1 MVMLTLR
8 GVYDGKTFRILPTE
22 PLPAVEREV
31 PVAIVFLED
40 IEVAAQGRDRQ
51 VEAAKRMRA
60 AREVMPPLG
69 INIKDLIEEG
79 RER

>member
-1 MVMLTLR
+1 MLTLR
-8 GVYDGKTFRILPTE
+8 GVCDGKTLRILPTE
-22 PLPAVEREV
+22 PLPPVEREV

-60 AREVMPPLG
+60 ARQLMPPLEV
-69 INIKDLIEEG
+69 NIKDLIEEG

>member
-1 MVMLTLR
+1 MLTLR
-8 GVYDGKTFRILPTE
+8 GVYDGKTLRILPTE
-22 PLPAVEREV
+22 PLPSVEREV

-40 IEVAAQGRDRQ
+40 IEVAARGHDRQ

-60 AREVMPPLG
+60 ARELMPPLG

-79 RER
+79 RKR